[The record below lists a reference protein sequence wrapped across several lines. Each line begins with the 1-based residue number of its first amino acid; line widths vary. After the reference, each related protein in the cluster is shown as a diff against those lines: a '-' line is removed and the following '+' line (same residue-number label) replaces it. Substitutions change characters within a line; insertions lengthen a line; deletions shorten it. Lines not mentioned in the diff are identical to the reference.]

1 MEQSVSLKF
10 TFLCIFVLVVQAMA
24 REPILPV
31 RGPSSYALLGMGAE
45 LHNDI
50 YGGDVNL
57 AGEFAP
63 CNCASVYVD
72 AGYRLVSYDFD
83 MDGSLEMRHDVLN
96 MDENGFN
103 ETYLG
108 VKLMPYPFFGVDV
121 SWRFPPGGGSQVNR
135 FHRIGVSPMGIY
147 DVSKHLKLGASLGYY
162 TFLEKQDY
170 LPGDE
175 LDLKGSLIWNLMW
188 DEKTHSGWE
197 VDHVFLYRW
206 RIQESENHSMKKSCQ
221 KMHDRYQGFRMRTD
235 VGYYFAVT
243 GNALGLAGF
252 YEMNRGSL
260 FGRETGHAV
269 GFYSKFRF
277 Y

>member
-1 MEQSVSLKF
+1 MERNVSLKF
-10 TFLCIFVLVVQAMA
+10 TFLCIFVLVAMATA

-31 RGPSSYALLGMGAE
+31 RGPSSYALLGIDAE
-45 LHNDI
+45 IRNDI
-50 YGGDVNL
+50 YGGEIGF

-63 CNCASVYVD
+63 CNCASVYID

-83 MDGSLEMRHDVLN
+83 MDGSLEMRHDVLD

-121 SWRFPPGGGSQVNR
+121 SWRFPPGGGSQVHK
-135 FHRIGVSPMGIY
+135 FHRFGISPMGIY
-147 DVSKHLKLGASLGYY
+147 DISKRLKLGASLGYY
-162 TFLEKQDY
+162 TFMEKQNY

-175 LDLKGSLIWNLMW
+175 LDVKGSLVWNFFW
-188 DEKTHSGWE
+188 DANQHRGWE
-197 VDHVFLYRW
+197 LSHVFLYRW
-206 RIQESENHSMKKSCQ
+206 RLQESENHGLKKPYQ
-221 KMHDRYQGFRMRTD
+221 KMHDLHQGFRMRSD
-235 VGYYFAVT
+235 VGYYFAIA
-243 GNALGLAGF
+243 GNALGVSGF

-260 FGRETGHAV
+260 FGGETGHTI
-269 GFYSKFRF
+269 GLYSKFRF